1 MTPLRPVAG
10 YPTRPAIAM
19 LTSPGPPGP
28 GCADLDNPRAPP
40 LMATPPL
47 RAAER
52 FYHEA
57 LARLQQLLEPQREAL
72 DRAAALCTEAI
83 AADGLVHLFG
93 CGHSR
98 MLCEEMT
105 PRQGCFVG
113 WHTIVELG
121 LTFHNAIVGPNG
133 LRQSLHLEKT
143 PGYAEQIL
151 RNFAFGPKDA
161 MIVIS
166 TSGIR
171 EIIVEMALGAK
182 ERGLTVIGLLSR
194 EHCDQAKPAHSSGK
208 KLTDIA
214 DITLD
219 NGAPVGDSL
228 LALDD
233 CRHKTGP
240 FSTLGGAMVLNMVRV
255 EVARR
260 LAARGIEPVFLPS
273 HQFVGSRTVEEELEV
288 FYAQYARRVAPLYA
302 RQGAG

>member
-1 MTPLRPVAG
+1 MPTPTL
-10 YPTRPAIAM
+10 
-19 LTSPGPPGP
+19 S
-28 GCADLDNPRAPP
+28 
-40 LMATPPL
+40 
-47 RAAER
+47 AAER
-52 FYHEA
+52 FYHAA
-57 LARLQQLLEPQREAL
+57 LTRLQHLLEGQRHAL

-121 LTFHNAIVGPNG
+121 LTFHNLIVGPNG

-151 RNFAFGPKDA
+151 RNFAFGPRDV

-171 EIIVEMALGAK
+171 EVIVEMAEGAK
-182 ERGLTVIGLLSR
+182 QRGLPVIGVVSR
-194 EHCDQAKPAHSSGK
+194 AHCEQARPAHPSGK
-208 KLTDIA
+208 KLLDVV
-214 DITLD
+214 DVVLD

-228 LALDD
+228 LSLPTGQT
-233 CRHKTGP
+233 TGP
-240 FSTLGGAMVLNMVRV
+240 FSTLGGALVMNMLRC
-255 EVARR
+255 EVAQR
-260 LAARGIEPVFLPS
+260 LVERGIEVAFLPS
-273 HQFVGSRTVEEELEV
+273 HQFVGSRTVEEQLEY

-302 RQGAG
+302 RQGV